1 MSPSSSTLAVVG
13 IARLAEMTGTSLRA
27 LRYYEEIGLLRPF
40 RTANRARLF
49 TGHQCEM
56 AAMIV
61 LLRRLDVS
69 VVEIRA
75 VIDQAS
81 SDTDRAER
89 LRQTLDRKAAE
100 LSERL
105 REVRIALAG
114 SGAGTGSVHESLSAA

>member
-1 MSPSSSTLAVVG
+1 MRRARLTANSPPDPLSPEPTTMSPSSSTLAVVG
-13 IARLAEMTGTSLRA
+13 IARLAQMTGTSLRA

-40 RTANRARLF
+40 RTANRGRLF

-69 VVEIRA
+69 VIEIRT

-81 SDTDRAER
+81 SDTD
-89 LRQTLDRKAAE
+89 
-100 LSERL
+100 
-105 REVRIALAG
+105 
-114 SGAGTGSVHESLSAA
+114 

>member
-40 RTANRARLF
+40 RTANRGRLF

-81 SDTDRAER
+81 SDTDRARR
-89 LRQTLDRKAAE
+89 LRQTLERKAAE
-100 LSERL
+100 LSDRL
-105 REVRIALAG
+105 HQVRIALAG
-114 SGAGTGSVHESLSAA
+114 APSLHESLSAA

>member
-40 RTANRARLF
+40 RTANRGRLF

-81 SDTDRAER
+81 SDTDRARR
-89 LRQTLDRKAAE
+89 LRQTLERKAAE
-100 LSERL
+100 LSDRL
-105 REVRIALAG
+105 HQVRIALAG
-114 SGAGTGSVHESLSAA
+114 APSHHESLSAA

>member
-1 MSPSSSTLAVVG
+1 MSHSTGSSPALAVVG
-13 IARLAEMTGTSLRA
+13 IARLARTTGASLRA

-49 TGHQCEM
+49 TGHQCEI

-69 VVEIRA
+69 IVEIRA

-81 SDTDRAER
+81 SDTDRACR
-89 LRQTLDRKAAE
+89 LRQTLERKAAA

-105 REVRIALAG
+105 QEVRIALA
-114 SGAGTGSVHESLSAA
+114 ATDVTAEARSAA

>member
-1 MSPSSSTLAVVG
+1 MSHSTGSSPTLAVVG
-13 IARLAEMTGTSLRA
+13 IARLARTTGASLRA

-49 TGHQCEM
+49 TGHQCEI

-69 VVEIRA
+69 IVEIRA

-81 SDTDRAER
+81 SDTDRAGR
-89 LRQTLDRKAAE
+89 LRQTLERKAAA

-105 REVRIALAG
+105 QEVRIALA
-114 SGAGTGSVHESLSAA
+114 ATDVTAEARSAA

>member
-1 MSPSSSTLAVVG
+1 MSHSTGASPTLAVVG
-13 IARLAEMTGTSLRA
+13 IARLAETTGASLRA

-49 TGHQCEM
+49 TGHQCEI

-75 VIDQAS
+75 LIDQAS
-81 SDTDRAER
+81 SDTDRAGR
-89 LRQTLDRKAAE
+89 LRQTLERKAEE
-100 LSERL
+100 LGERL
-105 REVRIALAG
+105 REVRIALAETDFG
-114 SGAGTGSVHESLSAA
+114 HETLSAA

>member
-13 IARLAEMTGTSLRA
+13 ITRLAEMTGTSLRA

-40 RTANRARLF
+40 RTANRGRLF

-81 SDTDRAER
+81 SDTDRARR
-89 LRQTLDRKAAE
+89 LRQTLERKAAE
-100 LSERL
+100 LSDRL
-105 REVRIALAG
+105 HQVRIALAG
-114 SGAGTGSVHESLSAA
+114 APSLHESLSAA

>member
-1 MSPSSSTLAVVG
+1 MSHSNWANPSLAVVG

-61 LLRRLDVS
+61 SHGHTYEPMRARFVNVS
-69 VVEIRA
+69 
-75 VIDQAS
+75 
-81 SDTDRAER
+81 
-89 LRQTLDRKAAE
+89 
-100 LSERL
+100 
-105 REVRIALAG
+105 
-114 SGAGTGSVHESLSAA
+114 

>member
-1 MSPSSSTLAVVG
+1 MSPSSVNPSLAVVG

-61 LLRRLDVS
+61 LLRRLDVP
-69 VVEIRA
+69 VDEIRT

-81 SDTDRAER
+81 SDTDRAGR
-89 LRQTLDRKAAE
+89 LRQTLERKAAE
-100 LSERL
+100 LGERL
-105 REVRIALAG
+105 REVQIALAG
-114 SGAGTGSVHESLSAA
+114 AGAVHESLSAA